1 MSRLVSIL
9 LLSLCSLE
17 VCLDV
22 DHGDVTWI
30 STNAVSLQ
38 RFRQGP
44 KLFFIPFARHL
55 VDTPIISQEGSCPL
69 HPPKQLEISQ
79 IEKKKDKKK
88 KKKGVFKKRAKHF
101 YFSGNERR
109 EEGRSAPQ
117 GRKWKTEEKQKS
129 AFSIRA
135 SVSQRQHPL

>member
-79 IEKKKDKKK
+79 IEKKKRQEEKKK
-88 KKKGVFKKRAKHF
+88 RSIQKKSEAFLF
-101 YFSGNERR
+101 F
-109 EEGRSAPQ
+109 
-117 GRKWKTEEKQKS
+117 WK
-129 AFSIRA
+129 
-135 SVSQRQHPL
+135 